1 MSDIKNLRP
10 SDYPY
15 PQLRE
20 VPSED
25 CSAMPCSASWLP
37 ISTAPNS
44 LNVILVTDGESV
56 WTDQKLEGYS
66 GTLPG
71 NYYFNGHDNWE
82 EVTHWMPIPSL
93 PNVDSPDS
101 NPHNSQP

>member
-1 MSDIKNLRP
+1 MNTP
-10 SDYPY
+10 TN
-15 PQLRE
+15 
-20 VPSED
+20 SE
-25 CSAMPCSASWLP
+25 ALPLTPCSASWLP

-44 LNVILVTDGESV
+44 LNVILVTNGESV
-56 WTDQKLEGYS
+56 WTDQKLGGYS

-93 PNVDSPDS
+93 PNAKGMTGIE
-101 NPHNSQP
+101 

>member
-15 PQLRE
+15 PQLQE

-25 CSAMPCSASWLP
+25 CSAMPCLASWLP

-44 LNVILVTDGESV
+44 LNVILVTDGKSV
-56 WTDQKLEGYS
+56 WTDQKLGGYS

-71 NYYFNGHDNWE
+71 NYYFNGHENWE
-82 EVTHWMPIPSL
+82 EVTHWIPIPSL
-93 PNVDSPDS
+93 PNARELG
-101 NPHNSQP
+101 QLGALA